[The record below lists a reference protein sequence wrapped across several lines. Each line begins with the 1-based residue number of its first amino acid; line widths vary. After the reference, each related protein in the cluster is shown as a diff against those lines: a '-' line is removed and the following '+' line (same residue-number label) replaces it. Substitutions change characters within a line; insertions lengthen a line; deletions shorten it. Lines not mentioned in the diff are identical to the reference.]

1 MKAYFISDLHLDE
14 SRPTITTMFLHFLQN
29 EAKEADALYILGDL
43 FEAWIGDD
51 EKTSL
56 QIQIREALKSLAAS
70 GVSIYFICGNR
81 DFLLGRRYADKAHMT
96 ILPDHAVIDLY
107 GKKAL
112 IMHGDTLCT
121 LDEKYQAFRKKARN
135 KFLQKLFLALPL
147 WLRKKIGTSLRS
159 TSQAAVSNKSEEIM
173 DVTPSEVD
181 RVMQKYEVDLL
192 IHGHTHRE
200 RIHPEKQGVRIV
212 LGAWH
217 DESSVLTYDEQHHF
231 CFTPSHT
238 CGRGLG

>member
-1 MKAYFISDLHLDE
+1 MKTYFISDLHLDE
-14 SRPTITTMFLHFLQN
+14 SHPAITVMFLHFLQN
-29 EAKEADALYILGDL
+29 KAKEADALYILGDL

-51 EKTSL
+51 ENTPL
-56 QIQIREALKSLAAS
+56 QMKIREALKSLADS
-70 GVSIYFICGNR
+70 GVNIYFICGNR
-81 DFLLGRRYADKAHMT
+81 DFLLGKRYADKACMT
-96 ILPDHAVIDLY
+96 ILPDHAIIDLY

-135 KFLQKLFLALPL
+135 KFLQCLFLSLPL
-147 WLRKKIGTSLRS
+147 GLRKKIGASLRI
-159 TSQAAVSNKSEEIM
+159 TSQAAISNKSEEIM

-181 RVMQKYEVDLL
+181 RVMQKYDVDLL

-200 RIHPEKQGVRIV
+200 MIHQEKQGVRIV

-217 DESSVLTYDEQHHF
+217 DKSSVLVYEQDHHYF
-231 CFTPSHT
+231 FE
-238 CGRGLG
+238 